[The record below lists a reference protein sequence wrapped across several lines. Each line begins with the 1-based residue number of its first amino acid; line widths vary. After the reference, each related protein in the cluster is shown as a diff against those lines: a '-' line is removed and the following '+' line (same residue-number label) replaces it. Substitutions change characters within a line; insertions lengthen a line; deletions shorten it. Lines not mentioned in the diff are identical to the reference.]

1 MLDLAR
7 MSLGIPCMQLIDEN
21 TDDSDFFDENKFD
34 TYMPT
39 GDRDLILTTASTSCT
54 SALLSKVT
62 T

>member
-39 GDRDLILTTASTSCT
+39 GDRDLNLTTASTSCF
-54 SALLSKVT
+54 T